1 MNHIVSYTPL
11 LVEAW
16 EEMIR
21 RFEKGHISLH
31 SEGDVRCHLFS
42 CCLEILQK
50 ADFPRPLKIHAE
62 ITTGEKRADI
72 VLGEREVAV
81 EIKYL
86 KKYSAIPTFPDIIKE
101 ARKVATYVAKNLVKH
116 AFLAIVDER
125 GTAERGLKPLSEKF
139 ESWKTIQTKSGS
151 VTFALCEVHP

>member
-1 MNHIVSYTPL
+1 MSYTSL

-21 RFEKGHISLH
+21 RFEKGHISLY

-42 CCLEILQK
+42 CCLKLLRK

-62 ITTGEKRADI
+62 ITMDRKRADI

-101 ARKVATYVAKNLVKH
+101 AKKVANYVAKKVVKH

-125 GTAERGLKPLSEKF
+125 GTAERGLEPLSEKF
-139 ESWKTIQTKSGS
+139 ESWKTIQINGGS
-151 VTFALCEVHP
+151 ITFALYKIYP